1 MKSPHRNNSFLQ
13 LSLCHFIEE
22 LVCDE
27 APLQAAGD
35 MTQEEWFIKQDVHR
49 PFHACRGNWQNISY
63 PSAEN
68 KYPIRVLPAAEC
80 ICYSWIR
87 YHFHFQ
93 SYFTILHAVLFQRR
107 LSFQLESTLELI
119 KTEKKK
125 QHRRQGKLDQIRL
138 SGQQFNL
145 VSTAALCKT
154 TQGFWKDSC
163 LNYHG
168 LVGWEAKWGNCLS
181 TQLEHSEILTTPTM

>member
-119 KTEKKK
+119 KTEKK
-125 QHRRQGKLDQIRL
+125 
-138 SGQQFNL
+138 
-145 VSTAALCKT
+145 TT
-154 TQGFWKDSC
+154 TQETRKVRSNKIVWSTIQSCEHCSLMQDNAGVLKGFLFKLSRSC
-163 LNYHG
+163 RMRG
-168 LVGWEAKWGNCLS
+168 KVRQLS
-181 TQLEHSEILTTPTM
+181 VYTTRT